1 MNLTSW
7 FNFKFLKENFKKSRA
22 IILLCIFLLPI
33 LTVITNLIKISDSSD
48 FVPGIY
54 HLSYLFII
62 GLYIIP
68 IVLSITLFS
77 FVFKRKSCDFVMSF
91 PITKKQIFM
100 TNTVGG
106 IGVLLILNILNC
118 LMLFLVSL
126 ISSNIFIPGRM
137 IFDIFLLWTVAYI
150 FVFVVSN
157 IAISVSANKITSVVV
172 VLLILFL
179 IPFLHTFITVNGS
192 QFNDRADCILYETR
206 CINNDVNNDYYDI
219 NYNVVRDSNYT
230 VPYLLISKVFLNDS
244 KLNYN
249 VSIVKTFVLSLIY
262 IFVGLSLFDR
272 KKFEIVE
279 TSFKNEKIH
288 LFVKSLTVI
297 PFLALGYLVFKESG
311 FSFEYMTYYIL
322 LLAIIITYLIIYDL
336 ITRKRVL
343 NVFKSLLY
351 TLFALVFVILLGMTS
366 SLNNKKYLDVG
377 NIKEITLSDNNK
389 LMKSGST
396 RDSELIKYIFDNC
409 KNYDEYEENIISVSI
424 RNGSFTYYF
433 DLMFDDSEYTYI
445 VDKLNKDDYYKKSID
460 NSKPYV
466 ILDNLNNRVLR
477 DSKLVNDIIMDY
489 DLGYYDNGGNLL
501 YGVDLYFYDNYS
513 INNLEV
519 VVLDEELRHD
529 LINYY
534 NNETMEYL
542 KSNNIYIYRVVV
554 RDFDSEEDYY
564 LSGNNIQKLINVVMD
579 KDLELDFDKSYVCI
593 RLYTSD
599 RVYKLIINDFDL
611 LEEMKS
617 YESEW

>member
-22 IILLCIFLLPI
+22 IILLCMFLLPI

-48 FVPGIY
+48 FIPNIY

-91 PITKKQIFM
+91 PITKRQIFM

-106 IGVLLILNILNC
+106 IGLILILNILNC

-150 FVFVVSN
+150 FVFVVGN

-192 QFNDRADCILYETR
+192 LFNNRESGVLYENR
-206 CINNDVNNDYYDI
+206 CINNDCYDI

-230 VPYLLISKVFLNDS
+230 VPYLLISKILNNN

-262 IFVGLSLFDR
+262 IFVGLLLFDR

-279 TSFKNEKIH
+279 TSFKSEKIH
-288 LFVKSLTVI
+288 LFVKNLTVI

-351 TLFALVFVILLGMTS
+351 TLFSLVFVILLGMTS
-366 SLNNKKYLDVG
+366 SLDNNKYLDVD
-377 NIKEITLSDNNK
+377 NIKEITLSDSNK
-389 LMKSGST
+389 LKKSGST
-396 RDSELIKYIFDNC
+396 RDRELIKYIFDNC
-409 KNYDEYEENIISVSI
+409 KNYDVYEENTISVST
-424 RNGSFTYYF
+424 RDGSFTYYF
-433 DLMFDDSEYTYI
+433 DFTFDNSEYTYI

-513 INNLEV
+513 VNNLEV

-534 NNETMEYL
+534 NKETMEYL
-542 KSNNIYIYRVVV
+542 KSNNMYIYRVVV
-554 RDFDSEEDYY
+554 RDFDSGEDYY

-593 RLYTSD
+593 RLYTYD
-599 RVYKLIINDFDL
+599 RVYKLIVNDFDL
-611 LEEMKS
+611 LDEMKS

>member
-33 LTVITNLIKISDSSD
+33 LTFITNLIKISDSSD
-48 FVPGIY
+48 FIPNIY
-54 HLSYLFII
+54 HLSYLFIV

-91 PITKKQIFM
+91 PITKRQIFM

-106 IGVLLILNILNC
+106 IGLILILNILNC

-172 VLLILFL
+172 VLLILLL

-192 QFNDRADCILYETR
+192 QFNNRESGVLYENR
-206 CINNDVNNDYYDI
+206 CINNDCYDI
-219 NYNVVRDSNYT
+219 NYNVVRDNNYT
-230 VPYLLISKVFLNDS
+230 VPYLLISKILNNN

-262 IFVGLSLFDR
+262 IFVGLLLFDR

-279 TSFKNEKIH
+279 TSFKSEKIH
-288 LFVKSLTVI
+288 LFVKNLTVI

-351 TLFALVFVILLGMTS
+351 TLFSLVFVILLGMTS
-366 SLNNKKYLDVG
+366 SLDNNKYLDVD
-377 NIKEITLSDNNK
+377 NIKEITLSDSNK
-389 LMKSGST
+389 LKKSGST
-396 RDSELIKYIFDNC
+396 RDRELIKYIFDNC
-409 KNYDEYEENIISVSI
+409 KNYDVYEENTISVST
-424 RNGSFTYYF
+424 RDGSFTYYF
-433 DLMFDDSEYTYI
+433 DFTFDNSEYTYI

-513 INNLEV
+513 VNNLEV

-534 NNETMEYL
+534 NKETMEYL
-542 KSNNIYIYRVVV
+542 KSNNMYIYRVVV
-554 RDFDSEEDYY
+554 RDFDSGEDYY

-593 RLYTSD
+593 RLYTYD
-599 RVYKLIINDFDL
+599 RVYKLIVNDFDL
-611 LEEMKS
+611 LDEMKS

>member
-7 FNFKFLKENFKKSRA
+7 FNFKFLKKNFKKSRA

-33 LTVITNLIKISDSSD
+33 LTFITNLIKISDSSD
-48 FVPGIY
+48 FIPNIY
-54 HLSYLFII
+54 HLSYLFIV

-91 PITKKQIFM
+91 PITKRQIFM

-106 IGVLLILNILNC
+106 IGLILILNILNC

-192 QFNDRADCILYETR
+192 LFNNRESGVLYENR
-206 CINNDVNNDYYDI
+206 CINNDCYDI

-230 VPYLLISKVFLNDS
+230 VPYLLISKILNNN

-262 IFVGLSLFDR
+262 IFVGLLLFDR

-279 TSFKNEKIH
+279 TSFKSEKIH
-288 LFVKSLTVI
+288 LFVKNLTVI

-351 TLFALVFVILLGMTS
+351 TLFSLVFVILLGMTS
-366 SLNNKKYLDVG
+366 SLDNNKYLDVD
-377 NIKEITLSDNNK
+377 NIKEITLSDSNK
-389 LMKSGST
+389 LKKSGST
-396 RDSELIKYIFDNC
+396 RDRELIKYIFDNC
-409 KNYDEYEENIISVSI
+409 KNYDVYEENTISVST
-424 RNGSFTYYF
+424 RDGSFTYYF
-433 DLMFDDSEYTYI
+433 DFTFDNSEYTYI

-513 INNLEV
+513 VNNLEV

-534 NNETMEYL
+534 NKETMEYL
-542 KSNNIYIYRVVV
+542 KSNNMYIYRVVV
-554 RDFDSEEDYY
+554 RDFDSGEDYY

-593 RLYTSD
+593 RLYTYD
-599 RVYKLIINDFDL
+599 RVYKLIVNDFDL
-611 LEEMKS
+611 LDEMKS

>member
-1 MNLTSW
+1 
-7 FNFKFLKENFKKSRA
+7 
-22 IILLCIFLLPI
+22 
-33 LTVITNLIKISDSSD
+33 
-48 FVPGIY
+48 
-54 HLSYLFII
+54 
-62 GLYIIP
+62 
-68 IVLSITLFS
+68 
-77 FVFKRKSCDFVMSF
+77 
-91 PITKKQIFM
+91 
-100 TNTVGG
+100 
-106 IGVLLILNILNC
+106 
-118 LMLFLVSL
+118 
-126 ISSNIFIPGRM
+126 M

-192 QFNDRADCILYETR
+192 LFNNRESGVLYENR
-206 CINNDVNNDYYDI
+206 CINNDCYDI

-230 VPYLLISKVFLNDS
+230 VPYLLISKILNNN

-262 IFVGLSLFDR
+262 IFVGLLLFDR

-279 TSFKNEKIH
+279 TSFKSEKIH
-288 LFVKSLTVI
+288 LFVKNLTVI

-351 TLFALVFVILLGMTS
+351 TLFSLVFVILLGMTS
-366 SLNNKKYLDVG
+366 SLDNNKYLDVD
-377 NIKEITLSDNNK
+377 NIKEITLSDSNK
-389 LMKSGST
+389 LKKSGST
-396 RDSELIKYIFDNC
+396 RDRELIKYIFDNC
-409 KNYDEYEENIISVSI
+409 KNYDVYEENTISVST
-424 RNGSFTYYF
+424 RDGSFTYYF
-433 DLMFDDSEYTYI
+433 DFTFDNSEYTYI

-513 INNLEV
+513 VNNLEV

-534 NNETMEYL
+534 NKETMEYL
-542 KSNNIYIYRVVV
+542 KSNNMYIYRVVV
-554 RDFDSEEDYY
+554 RDFDSGEDYY

-593 RLYTSD
+593 RLYTYD
-599 RVYKLIINDFDL
+599 RVYKLIVNDFDL
-611 LEEMKS
+611 LDEMKS

>member
-33 LTVITNLIKISDSSD
+33 LTFITNLIKISDSSD
-48 FVPGIY
+48 FIPNIY
-54 HLSYLFII
+54 HLSYLFIV

-91 PITKKQIFM
+91 PITKRQIFM

-106 IGVLLILNILNC
+106 IGLILILNILNC

-192 QFNDRADCILYETR
+192 LFNNRESGVLYENR
-206 CINNDVNNDYYDI
+206 CINNDCYDI

-230 VPYLLISKVFLNDS
+230 VPYLLISKILNNN

-262 IFVGLSLFDR
+262 IFVGLLLFDR

-279 TSFKNEKIH
+279 TSFKSEKIH
-288 LFVKSLTVI
+288 LFVKNLTVI

-311 FSFEYMTYYIL
+311 FSFEYMMYYIL

-351 TLFALVFVILLGMTS
+351 TLFSLVFVILLGMTS
-366 SLNNKKYLDVG
+366 SLDNNKYLDVD
-377 NIKEITLSDNNK
+377 NIKEITLSDSNK
-389 LMKSGST
+389 LKKSGST
-396 RDSELIKYIFDNC
+396 RDRELIKYIFDNC
-409 KNYDEYEENIISVSI
+409 KNYDVYEENTISVST
-424 RNGSFTYYF
+424 RDGSFTYYF
-433 DLMFDDSEYTYI
+433 DFTFDNSEYTYI

-513 INNLEV
+513 VNNLEV

-534 NNETMEYL
+534 NKETMEYL
-542 KSNNIYIYRVVV
+542 KSNNMYIYRVVV
-554 RDFDSEEDYY
+554 RDFDSGEDYY

-593 RLYTSD
+593 RLYTYD
-599 RVYKLIINDFDL
+599 RVYKLIVNDFDL
-611 LEEMKS
+611 LDEMKS

>member
-33 LTVITNLIKISDSSD
+33 LTFITNLIKISDSSD
-48 FVPGIY
+48 FIPNIY
-54 HLSYLFII
+54 HLSYLFIV

-91 PITKKQIFM
+91 PITKRQIFM

-106 IGVLLILNILNC
+106 IGLILILNILNC

-192 QFNDRADCILYETR
+192 LFNNRESGVLYENR
-206 CINNDVNNDYYDI
+206 CINNDCYDI

-230 VPYLLISKVFLNDS
+230 VPYLLISKILNNN

-262 IFVGLSLFDR
+262 IFVGLLLFDR

-279 TSFKNEKIH
+279 TSFKSEKIH
-288 LFVKSLTVI
+288 LFVKNLTVI

-351 TLFALVFVILLGMTS
+351 TLFALVFVILLGMIS
-366 SLNNKKYLDVG
+366 SLDNNKYLDVD
-377 NIKEITLSDNNK
+377 NIKEITLSDSNK
-389 LMKSGST
+389 LNKSGST
-396 RDSELIKYIFDNC
+396 RDRELIKYIFDNC
-409 KNYDEYEENIISVSI
+409 KNYDVYEENTISVST
-424 RNGSFTYYF
+424 RDGSFTYYF
-433 DLMFDDSEYTYI
+433 DFTFDNSEYTYI

-513 INNLEV
+513 VNNLEV

-534 NNETMEYL
+534 NKETMEYL
-542 KSNNIYIYRVVV
+542 KSNNMYIYRVVV
-554 RDFDSEEDYY
+554 RDFDSGEDYY

-593 RLYTSD
+593 RLYTYD
-599 RVYKLIINDFDL
+599 RVYKLIVNDFDL
-611 LEEMKS
+611 LDEMKS

>member
-33 LTVITNLIKISDSSD
+33 LTFITNLIKISDSSD
-48 FVPGIY
+48 FIPNIY
-54 HLSYLFII
+54 HLSYLFIV

-91 PITKKQIFM
+91 PITKRQIFM

-106 IGVLLILNILNC
+106 IGLILILNILNC

-192 QFNDRADCILYETR
+192 LFNNRESGVLYENR
-206 CINNDVNNDYYDI
+206 CINNDCYDI

-230 VPYLLISKVFLNDS
+230 VPYLLISKILNNN

-262 IFVGLSLFDR
+262 IFVGLLLFDR

-279 TSFKNEKIH
+279 TSFKSEKIH
-288 LFVKSLTVI
+288 LFVKNLTVI

-351 TLFALVFVILLGMTS
+351 TLFSLVFVILLGMTS
-366 SLNNKKYLDVG
+366 SLDNNKYLDVD
-377 NIKEITLSDNNK
+377 NIKEITLSDSNK
-389 LMKSGST
+389 LKKSGST
-396 RDSELIKYIFDNC
+396 RDRELIKYIFDNC
-409 KNYDEYEENIISVSI
+409 KNYDVYEENTISVST
-424 RNGSFTYYF
+424 RDGSFTYYF
-433 DLMFDDSEYTYI
+433 DFTFDNSEYTYI

-501 YGVDLYFYDNYS
+501 YGLDLYFYDNYS
-513 INNLEV
+513 VNNLEV

-534 NNETMEYL
+534 NKETMKYL
-542 KSNNIYIYRVVV
+542 KSNNMYIYRVVV
-554 RDFDSEEDYY
+554 RDFDSGEDYY

-593 RLYTSD
+593 RLYTYD
-599 RVYKLIINDFDL
+599 RVYKLIVNDFDL
-611 LEEMKS
+611 LDEMKS

>member
-33 LTVITNLIKISDSSD
+33 LTFITNLIKISDSSD
-48 FVPGIY
+48 FIPNIY
-54 HLSYLFII
+54 HLSYLFIV

-91 PITKKQIFM
+91 PITKRQIFM

-106 IGVLLILNILNC
+106 IGLILILNILNC

-150 FVFVVSN
+150 FVFVVGN

-192 QFNDRADCILYETR
+192 LFNNRESGVLYENR
-206 CINNDVNNDYYDI
+206 CINNDCYDI

-230 VPYLLISKVFLNDS
+230 VPYLLISKILNNN

-262 IFVGLSLFDR
+262 IFVGLLLFDR

-279 TSFKNEKIH
+279 TSFKSEKIH
-288 LFVKSLTVI
+288 LFVKNLTVI

-351 TLFALVFVILLGMTS
+351 TLFALVFVILLGMIS
-366 SLNNKKYLDVG
+366 SLDNNKYLDVD
-377 NIKEITLSDNNK
+377 NIKEITLSDSNK
-389 LMKSGST
+389 LKKSGST
-396 RDSELIKYIFDNC
+396 RDRELIKYIFDNC
-409 KNYDEYEENIISVSI
+409 KNYDVYEENTISVST
-424 RNGSFTYYF
+424 RDGSFTYYF
-433 DLMFDDSEYTYI
+433 DFTFDNSEYTYI

-513 INNLEV
+513 VNNLEV

-534 NNETMEYL
+534 NKETMEYL
-542 KSNNIYIYRVVV
+542 KSNNMYIYRVVV
-554 RDFDSEEDYY
+554 RDFDSGEDYY

-593 RLYTSD
+593 RLYTYD
-599 RVYKLIINDFDL
+599 RVYKLIVNDFDL
-611 LEEMKS
+611 LDEMKS

>member
-33 LTVITNLIKISDSSD
+33 LTFITNLIKISDSSD
-48 FVPGIY
+48 FIPNIY
-54 HLSYLFII
+54 HLSYLFIV

-91 PITKKQIFM
+91 PITKRQIFM

-106 IGVLLILNILNC
+106 IGLILILNILNC

-192 QFNDRADCILYETR
+192 LFNNRESGVLYENR
-206 CINNDVNNDYYDI
+206 CINNDCYDI

-230 VPYLLISKVFLNDS
+230 VPYLLISKILNNN

-262 IFVGLSLFDR
+262 IFVGLLLFDR

-279 TSFKNEKIH
+279 TSFKSEKIH
-288 LFVKSLTVI
+288 LFVKNLTVI

-351 TLFALVFVILLGMTS
+351 TLFSLVFVIFLGMTS
-366 SLNNKKYLDVG
+366 SLDNNKYLDVD
-377 NIKEITLSDNNK
+377 NIKEITLSDSNK
-389 LMKSGST
+389 LKKSGST
-396 RDSELIKYIFDNC
+396 RDRELIKYIFDNC
-409 KNYDEYEENIISVSI
+409 KNYDVYEENTISVST
-424 RNGSFTYYF
+424 RDGSFTYYF
-433 DLMFDDSEYTYI
+433 DFTFDNSEYTYI

-513 INNLEV
+513 VNNLEV

-534 NNETMEYL
+534 NKETMEYL
-542 KSNNIYIYRVVV
+542 KSNNMYIYRVVV
-554 RDFDSEEDYY
+554 RDFDSGEDYY
-564 LSGNNIQKLINVVMD
+564 LSGNNIQKLINVVID

-593 RLYTSD
+593 RLYTYD
-599 RVYKLIINDFDL
+599 RVYKLIVNDFDL
-611 LEEMKS
+611 LDEMKS

>member
-1 MNLTSW
+1 M
-7 FNFKFLKENFKKSRA
+7 
-22 IILLCIFLLPI
+22 
-33 LTVITNLIKISDSSD
+33 
-48 FVPGIY
+48 
-54 HLSYLFII
+54 
-62 GLYIIP
+62 
-68 IVLSITLFS
+68 
-77 FVFKRKSCDFVMSF
+77 
-91 PITKKQIFM
+91 
-100 TNTVGG
+100 
-106 IGVLLILNILNC
+106 
-118 LMLFLVSL
+118 
-126 ISSNIFIPGRM
+126 
-137 IFDIFLLWTVAYI
+137 
-150 FVFVVSN
+150 
-157 IAISVSANKITSVVV
+157 
-172 VLLILFL
+172 FL

-192 QFNDRADCILYETR
+192 LFNNRESGVLYENR
-206 CINNDVNNDYYDI
+206 CINNDCYDI

-230 VPYLLISKVFLNDS
+230 VPYLLISKVFLNNN

-262 IFVGLSLFDR
+262 IFVGLLLFDR

-288 LFVKSLTVI
+288 LFVKNLTVI

-343 NVFKSLLY
+343 NVFKSFLY
-351 TLFALVFVILLGMTS
+351 TLFALVFVILLGMIS
-366 SLNNKKYLDVG
+366 SLDNNKYLDVD
-377 NIKEITLSDNNK
+377 NIKEITLSDSNK

-396 RDSELIKYIFDNC
+396 RDRELIKYIFDNC
-409 KNYDEYEENIISVSI
+409 KNYDVYEENTISVST
-424 RNGSFTYYF
+424 RDGSFTYYF
-433 DLMFDDSEYTYI
+433 DFTFDNSEYTYI

-513 INNLEV
+513 VNNLEV

-534 NNETMEYL
+534 NKETMEYL
-542 KSNNIYIYRVVV
+542 KSNNMYIYRVVV
-554 RDFDSEEDYY
+554 RDFDSGEDYY

-593 RLYTSD
+593 RLYTYD
-599 RVYKLIINDFDL
+599 RVYKLIVNDFDL
-611 LEEMKS
+611 LDEMKS

>member
-33 LTVITNLIKISDSSD
+33 LTFITNLIKISDSSD
-48 FVPGIY
+48 FIPNIY
-54 HLSYLFII
+54 HLSYLFIV

-91 PITKKQIFM
+91 PITKRQIFM

-137 IFDIFLLWTVAYI
+137 IFVIFLLWTVAYI

-192 QFNDRADCILYETR
+192 LFNNRESGVLYENR
-206 CINNDVNNDYYDI
+206 CINNDCYDI

-230 VPYLLISKVFLNDS
+230 VPYLLISKILNNN

-262 IFVGLSLFDR
+262 IFVGLLLFDR
-272 KKFEIVE
+272 KKFVIVE

-351 TLFALVFVILLGMTS
+351 TLFSLVFVILLGMTS
-366 SLNNKKYLDVG
+366 SLDNNKYLDVD

-409 KNYDEYEENIISVSI
+409 KNYDVYEENTISVST
-424 RNGSFTYYF
+424 RDGSFTYYF
-433 DLMFDDSEYTYI
+433 DFTFDNSEYTYI

-513 INNLEV
+513 VNNLEV

-534 NNETMEYL
+534 NKETMEYL
-542 KSNNIYIYRVVV
+542 KSNNMYIYRVVV

-593 RLYTSD
+593 RLYTYD

-611 LEEMKS
+611 LDEMKS

>member
-33 LTVITNLIKISDSSD
+33 LTFITNLIKISDSSD
-48 FVPGIY
+48 FIPNIY
-54 HLSYLFII
+54 HLSYLFIV

-91 PITKKQIFM
+91 PITKRQIFM

-106 IGVLLILNILNC
+106 IGLILILNILNC

-192 QFNDRADCILYETR
+192 LFNNRESGVLYENR
-206 CINNDVNNDYYDI
+206 CINNDCYDI

-230 VPYLLISKVFLNDS
+230 VPYLLISKILNNN

-262 IFVGLSLFDR
+262 IFVGLLLFDR

-279 TSFKNEKIH
+279 TSFKSEKIH
-288 LFVKSLTVI
+288 LFVKNLTVI

-343 NVFKSLLY
+343 NVFKSFLY
-351 TLFALVFVILLGMTS
+351 TLFALVFVILLGMIS
-366 SLNNKKYLDVG
+366 SLDNNKYLDVD
-377 NIKEITLSDNNK
+377 NIKEITLSDGNK

-396 RDSELIKYIFDNC
+396 RDRELIKYIFDNC
-409 KNYDEYEENIISVSI
+409 KNYDVYEENTISVST
-424 RNGSFTYYF
+424 RDGSFTYYF
-433 DLMFDDSEYTYI
+433 DFTFDNSEYTYI

-513 INNLEV
+513 VNNLEV

-534 NNETMEYL
+534 NKETMEYL
-542 KSNNIYIYRVVV
+542 KSNNMYIYRVVV
-554 RDFDSEEDYY
+554 RDFDSGEDYY
-564 LSGNNIQKLINVVMD
+564 LSGNNIQKLINVVID

-593 RLYTSD
+593 RLYTYD
-599 RVYKLIINDFDL
+599 RVYKLIVNDFDL
-611 LEEMKS
+611 LDEMKS

>member
-33 LTVITNLIKISDSSD
+33 LTFITNLIKISDSSD
-48 FVPGIY
+48 FIPNIY
-54 HLSYLFII
+54 HLSYLFIV

-91 PITKKQIFM
+91 PITKRQIFM

-106 IGVLLILNILNC
+106 IGLILILNILNC

-192 QFNDRADCILYETR
+192 LFNNRESGVLYENR
-206 CINNDVNNDYYDI
+206 CINNDCYDI

-230 VPYLLISKVFLNDS
+230 VPYLLISKILNNN

-262 IFVGLSLFDR
+262 IFVGLLLFDR

-279 TSFKNEKIH
+279 TSFKSEKIH
-288 LFVKSLTVI
+288 LFVKNLTVI

-343 NVFKSLLY
+343 NVFESLLY
-351 TLFALVFVILLGMTS
+351 TLFSLVFVIFLGMTS
-366 SLNNKKYLDVG
+366 SLDNNKYLDVD
-377 NIKEITLSDNNK
+377 NIKEITLSDSNK
-389 LMKSGST
+389 LKKSGST
-396 RDSELIKYIFDNC
+396 RDRELIKYIFDNC
-409 KNYDEYEENIISVSI
+409 KNYDVYEENTISVST
-424 RNGSFTYYF
+424 RDGSFTYYF
-433 DLMFDDSEYTYI
+433 DFTFDNSEYTYI

-513 INNLEV
+513 VNNLEV

-534 NNETMEYL
+534 NKETMEYL
-542 KSNNIYIYRVVV
+542 KSNNMYIYRVVV
-554 RDFDSEEDYY
+554 RDFDSGEDYY
-564 LSGNNIQKLINVVMD
+564 LSGNNIQKLINVVID

-593 RLYTSD
+593 RLYTYD
-599 RVYKLIINDFDL
+599 RVYKLIVNDFDL
-611 LEEMKS
+611 LDEMKS

>member
-33 LTVITNLIKISDSSD
+33 LTFITNLIKISDSSD
-48 FVPGIY
+48 FISNIY
-54 HLSYLFII
+54 HLSYLFIV

-91 PITKKQIFM
+91 PITKRQIFM

-106 IGVLLILNILNC
+106 IGLILILNILNC

-192 QFNDRADCILYETR
+192 LFNNRESGVLYENR
-206 CINNDVNNDYYDI
+206 CINNDCYDI

-230 VPYLLISKVFLNDS
+230 VPYLLISKILNNN

-262 IFVGLSLFDR
+262 IFVGLLLFDR

-279 TSFKNEKIH
+279 TSFKSEKIH
-288 LFVKSLTVI
+288 LFVKNLTVI

-351 TLFALVFVILLGMTS
+351 TLFSLVFVILLGMTS
-366 SLNNKKYLDVG
+366 SLDNNKYLDVD
-377 NIKEITLSDNNK
+377 NIKEITLSDSNK
-389 LMKSGST
+389 LKKSGST
-396 RDSELIKYIFDNC
+396 RDRELIKYIFDNC
-409 KNYDEYEENIISVSI
+409 KNYDVYEENTISVST
-424 RNGSFTYYF
+424 RDGSFTYYF
-433 DLMFDDSEYTYI
+433 DFTFDNSEYTYI

-513 INNLEV
+513 VNNLEV

-534 NNETMEYL
+534 NKETMEYL
-542 KSNNIYIYRVVV
+542 KSNNMYIYRVVV
-554 RDFDSEEDYY
+554 RDFDSGEDYY
-564 LSGNNIQKLINVVMD
+564 LSGNNIQKLINVVID

-593 RLYTSD
+593 RLYTYD
-599 RVYKLIINDFDL
+599 RVYKLIVNDFDL
-611 LEEMKS
+611 LDEMKS

>member
-33 LTVITNLIKISDSSD
+33 LTFITNLIKISDSSD
-48 FVPGIY
+48 FIPNIY
-54 HLSYLFII
+54 HLSYLFIV

-91 PITKKQIFM
+91 PITKRQIFM

-106 IGVLLILNILNC
+106 IGLILILNILNC

-192 QFNDRADCILYETR
+192 LFNNRESGVLYENR
-206 CINNDVNNDYYDI
+206 CINNDCYDI

-230 VPYLLISKVFLNDS
+230 VPYLLISKILNNN

-262 IFVGLSLFDR
+262 IFVGLLLFDR

-279 TSFKNEKIH
+279 TSFKSEKIH
-288 LFVKSLTVI
+288 LFVKNLTVI

-343 NVFKSLLY
+343 NVFKSFLY
-351 TLFALVFVILLGMTS
+351 TLFALVFVILLGMIS
-366 SLNNKKYLDVG
+366 SLDNNKYLDVD
-377 NIKEITLSDNNK
+377 NIKEITLSDSNK

-396 RDSELIKYIFDNC
+396 RDRELIKYIFDNC
-409 KNYDEYEENIISVSI
+409 KNYDVYEENTISVST
-424 RNGSFTYYF
+424 RDGSFTYYF
-433 DLMFDDSEYTYI
+433 DFTFDNSEYTYI

-489 DLGYYDNGGNLL
+489 DLGYYDNVGNLL

-513 INNLEV
+513 VNNLEV

-534 NNETMEYL
+534 NKETMEYL
-542 KSNNIYIYRVVV
+542 KSNNMYIYRVVV
-554 RDFDSEEDYY
+554 RDFDSGEDYY
-564 LSGNNIQKLINVVMD
+564 LSGNNIQKLINVVID

-593 RLYTSD
+593 RLYTYD
-599 RVYKLIINDFDL
+599 RVYKLIVNDFDL
-611 LEEMKS
+611 LDEMKS

>member
-1 MNLTSW
+1 MDLTSW

-33 LTVITNLIKISDSSD
+33 LTFITNLIKISDSSD
-48 FVPGIY
+48 FIPNIY
-54 HLSYLFII
+54 HLSYLFIV

-91 PITKKQIFM
+91 PITKRQIFM

-106 IGVLLILNILNC
+106 IGLILILNILNC

-192 QFNDRADCILYETR
+192 LFNNRESGVLYENR
-206 CINNDVNNDYYDI
+206 CINNDCYDI

-230 VPYLLISKVFLNDS
+230 VPYLLISKILNNN

-262 IFVGLSLFDR
+262 IFVGLLLFDR

-279 TSFKNEKIH
+279 TSFKSEKIH
-288 LFVKSLTVI
+288 LFVKNLTVI

-351 TLFALVFVILLGMTS
+351 TLFSLVFVILLGMTS
-366 SLNNKKYLDVG
+366 SLDNNKYLDVD
-377 NIKEITLSDNNK
+377 NIKEITLSDSNK
-389 LMKSGST
+389 LKKSGST
-396 RDSELIKYIFDNC
+396 RDRELIKYIFDNC
-409 KNYDEYEENIISVSI
+409 KNYDVYEENTISVST
-424 RNGSFTYYF
+424 RDGSFTYYF
-433 DLMFDDSEYTYI
+433 DFTFDNSEYTYI

-513 INNLEV
+513 VNNLEV

-534 NNETMEYL
+534 NKETMEYL
-542 KSNNIYIYRVVV
+542 KSNNMYIYRVVV
-554 RDFDSEEDYY
+554 RDFDSGEDYY

-593 RLYTSD
+593 RLYTYD
-599 RVYKLIINDFDL
+599 RVYKLIVNDFDL
-611 LEEMKS
+611 LDEMKS

>member
-33 LTVITNLIKISDSSD
+33 LTFITNLIKISDSSD
-48 FVPGIY
+48 FIPNIY
-54 HLSYLFII
+54 HLSYLFIV

-91 PITKKQIFM
+91 PITKRQIFM

-106 IGVLLILNILNC
+106 IGLILILNILNC

-192 QFNDRADCILYETR
+192 LFNNRESGVLYENR
-206 CINNDVNNDYYDI
+206 CINNDCYDI

-230 VPYLLISKVFLNDS
+230 VPYLLISKILNNN

-262 IFVGLSLFDR
+262 IFVGLLLFDR

-279 TSFKNEKIH
+279 TSFKSEKIH
-288 LFVKSLTVI
+288 LFVKNLTVI

-351 TLFALVFVILLGMTS
+351 TLFSLVFVILLGMTS
-366 SLNNKKYLDVG
+366 SLDNNKYLDVD
-377 NIKEITLSDNNK
+377 NIKEITLSDSNK
-389 LMKSGST
+389 LKKSGST
-396 RDSELIKYIFDNC
+396 RDRELIKYIFDNC
-409 KNYDEYEENIISVSI
+409 KNYDVYEENTISVST
-424 RNGSFTYYF
+424 RDGSFTYYF
-433 DLMFDDSEYTYI
+433 DFTFDNSEYTYI

-513 INNLEV
+513 VNNLEV

-534 NNETMEYL
+534 NKETMEYL
-542 KSNNIYIYRVVV
+542 KSNNMYIYRVVV
-554 RDFDSEEDYY
+554 RDFDSGEDYY
-564 LSGNNIQKLINVVMD
+564 LSGINIQKLINVVMD

-593 RLYTSD
+593 RLYTYD
-599 RVYKLIINDFDL
+599 RVYKLIVNDFDL
-611 LEEMKS
+611 LDEMKS
-617 YESEW
+617 YEREW

>member
-33 LTVITNLIKISDSSD
+33 LTFITNLIKISDSSD
-48 FVPGIY
+48 FIPNIY
-54 HLSYLFII
+54 HLSYLFIV

-91 PITKKQIFM
+91 PITKRQIFM

-106 IGVLLILNILNC
+106 IGLILILNILNC

-192 QFNDRADCILYETR
+192 LFNNRESGVLYENR
-206 CINNDVNNDYYDI
+206 CINNDCYDI

-230 VPYLLISKVFLNDS
+230 VPYLLISKILNNN

-262 IFVGLSLFDR
+262 IFIGLLLFDR

-279 TSFKNEKIH
+279 TSFKSEKIH
-288 LFVKSLTVI
+288 LFVKNLTVI

-351 TLFALVFVILLGMTS
+351 TLFSLVFVILLGMTS
-366 SLNNKKYLDVG
+366 SLDNNKYLDVD
-377 NIKEITLSDNNK
+377 NIKEITLSDSNK
-389 LMKSGST
+389 LKKSGST
-396 RDSELIKYIFDNC
+396 RDRELIKYIFDNC
-409 KNYDEYEENIISVSI
+409 KNYDVYEENTISVST
-424 RNGSFTYYF
+424 RDGSFTYYF
-433 DLMFDDSEYTYI
+433 DFTFDNSEYTYI

-501 YGVDLYFYDNYS
+501 YGLDLYFYDNYS
-513 INNLEV
+513 VNNLEV

-534 NNETMEYL
+534 NKETMKYL
-542 KSNNIYIYRVVV
+542 KSNNMYIYRVVV
-554 RDFDSEEDYY
+554 RDFDSGEDYY

-593 RLYTSD
+593 RLYTYD
-599 RVYKLIINDFDL
+599 RVYKLIVNDFDL
-611 LEEMKS
+611 LDEMKS

>member
-33 LTVITNLIKISDSSD
+33 LTFITNLIKISDSSD
-48 FVPGIY
+48 FIPNIY
-54 HLSYLFII
+54 HLSYLFIV

-91 PITKKQIFM
+91 PITKRQIFM

-106 IGVLLILNILNC
+106 IGLILILNILNC

-192 QFNDRADCILYETR
+192 LFNNRESGVLYENR
-206 CINNDVNNDYYDI
+206 CINNDCYDI

-230 VPYLLISKVFLNDS
+230 VPYLLISKILNNN

-262 IFVGLSLFDR
+262 IFVGLLLFDR

-311 FSFEYMTYYIL
+311 FSFEYMMYYIL

-351 TLFALVFVILLGMTS
+351 TLFSLVFVILLGMTS
-366 SLNNKKYLDVG
+366 SLDNNKYLDVD
-377 NIKEITLSDNNK
+377 NIKEITLSDSNK
-389 LMKSGST
+389 LKKSGST
-396 RDSELIKYIFDNC
+396 RDRELIKYIFDNC
-409 KNYDEYEENIISVSI
+409 KNYDVYEENTISVST
-424 RNGSFTYYF
+424 RDGSFTYYF
-433 DLMFDDSEYTYI
+433 DFTFDNSEYTYI

-513 INNLEV
+513 VNNLEV

-534 NNETMEYL
+534 NKETMEYL
-542 KSNNIYIYRVVV
+542 KSNNMYIYRVVV
-554 RDFDSEEDYY
+554 RDFDSGEDYY
-564 LSGNNIQKLINVVMD
+564 LSGNNIQKLINVVID

-593 RLYTSD
+593 RLYTYD
-599 RVYKLIINDFDL
+599 RVYKLIVNDFDL
-611 LEEMKS
+611 LDEMKS

>member
-33 LTVITNLIKISDSSD
+33 LTFITNLIKISDSSD
-48 FVPGIY
+48 FIPNIY

-192 QFNDRADCILYETR
+192 LFNNRESGVLYENR
-206 CINNDVNNDYYDI
+206 CINNDCYDI

-230 VPYLLISKVFLNDS
+230 VPYLLISKILNNN

-262 IFVGLSLFDR
+262 IFVGLLLFDR

-279 TSFKNEKIH
+279 TSFKSEKIH
-288 LFVKSLTVI
+288 LFVKNLTVI

-351 TLFALVFVILLGMTS
+351 TLFALVFVILLGMIS
-366 SLNNKKYLDVG
+366 SLDNNKYLDVD
-377 NIKEITLSDNNK
+377 NIKEITLSDSNK
-389 LMKSGST
+389 LKKSGST
-396 RDSELIKYIFDNC
+396 RDRELIKYIFDNC
-409 KNYDEYEENIISVSI
+409 KNYDVYEENTISVST
-424 RNGSFTYYF
+424 RDGSFTYYF
-433 DLMFDDSEYTYI
+433 DFTFDNSEYTYI

-460 NSKPYV
+460 NSKPYD

-513 INNLEV
+513 VNNLEV
-519 VVLDEELRHD
+519 VVLDEELRHA

-534 NNETMEYL
+534 NKETMEYL
-542 KSNNIYIYRVVV
+542 KSNNMYIYRVVV
-554 RDFDSEEDYY
+554 RDFDSGEDYY

-579 KDLELDFDKSYVCI
+579 KDLEVDFDKSYVCI
-593 RLYTSD
+593 RLYTYD

-611 LEEMKS
+611 LDEMKL

>member
-33 LTVITNLIKISDSSD
+33 LTFITNLIKISDSSD
-48 FVPGIY
+48 FIPNIY
-54 HLSYLFII
+54 HLSYLFIV

-91 PITKKQIFM
+91 PITKRQIFM

-106 IGVLLILNILNC
+106 IGLILILNILNC

-192 QFNDRADCILYETR
+192 LFNNRESGVLYENR
-206 CINNDVNNDYYDI
+206 CINNDCYDI

-230 VPYLLISKVFLNDS
+230 VPYLLISKILNNN

-262 IFVGLSLFDR
+262 IFVGLLLFDR

-279 TSFKNEKIH
+279 TSFKSEKIH
-288 LFVKSLTVI
+288 LFVKNLTVI

-351 TLFALVFVILLGMTS
+351 TLFTLVFVILLGMTS
-366 SLNNKKYLDVG
+366 SLDNNKYLDVD
-377 NIKEITLSDNNK
+377 NIKEITLSDSNK
-389 LMKSGST
+389 LKKSGST
-396 RDSELIKYIFDNC
+396 RDRELIKYIFDNC
-409 KNYDEYEENIISVSI
+409 KNYDVYEENTISVST
-424 RNGSFTYYF
+424 RDGSFTYYF
-433 DLMFDDSEYTYI
+433 DFTFDNSEYTYI

-513 INNLEV
+513 VNNLEV

-534 NNETMEYL
+534 NKETMEYL
-542 KSNNIYIYRVVV
+542 KSNNMYIYRVVV
-554 RDFDSEEDYY
+554 RDFDSGEDYY

-593 RLYTSD
+593 RLYTYD
-599 RVYKLIINDFDL
+599 RVYKLIVNDFDL
-611 LEEMKS
+611 LDEMKS

>member
-33 LTVITNLIKISDSSD
+33 LTFITNLIKISDSSD
-48 FVPGIY
+48 FIPNIY
-54 HLSYLFII
+54 HLSYLFIV

-91 PITKKQIFM
+91 PITKRQIFM

-106 IGVLLILNILNC
+106 IGLILILNILNC

-150 FVFVVSN
+150 FVFVVGN

-192 QFNDRADCILYETR
+192 LFNNRESGVLYENR
-206 CINNDVNNDYYDI
+206 CINNDCYDI

-230 VPYLLISKVFLNDS
+230 VPYLLISKILNNN

-262 IFVGLSLFDR
+262 IFVGLLLFDR

-279 TSFKNEKIH
+279 TSFKSEKIH
-288 LFVKSLTVI
+288 LFVKNLTVI

-351 TLFALVFVILLGMTS
+351 TLFSLVFVILLGMTS
-366 SLNNKKYLDVG
+366 SLDNNKYLDVD
-377 NIKEITLSDNNK
+377 NIKEITLSDSNK
-389 LMKSGST
+389 LKKSGST
-396 RDSELIKYIFDNC
+396 RDRELIKYIFDNC
-409 KNYDEYEENIISVSI
+409 KNYDVYEENTISVST
-424 RNGSFTYYF
+424 RDGSFTYYF
-433 DLMFDDSEYTYI
+433 DFAFDNSEYTYI

-513 INNLEV
+513 VNNLEV

-534 NNETMEYL
+534 NKETMEYL
-542 KSNNIYIYRVVV
+542 KSNNMYIYRVVV
-554 RDFDSEEDYY
+554 RDFDSGEDYY

-593 RLYTSD
+593 RLYTYD

-611 LEEMKS
+611 LDEMKS

>member
-33 LTVITNLIKISDSSD
+33 LTFITNLIKISDSSD
-48 FVPGIY
+48 FIPNIY
-54 HLSYLFII
+54 HLSYLFIV

-91 PITKKQIFM
+91 PITKRQIFM

-106 IGVLLILNILNC
+106 IGLILILNIFNC

-192 QFNDRADCILYETR
+192 LFNNRESGVLYENR
-206 CINNDVNNDYYDI
+206 CINNDCYDI

-230 VPYLLISKVFLNDS
+230 VPYLLISKILNNN

-262 IFVGLSLFDR
+262 IFVGLLLFDR

-279 TSFKNEKIH
+279 TSFKSEKIH
-288 LFVKSLTVI
+288 LFVKNLTVI

-351 TLFALVFVILLGMTS
+351 TLFSLVFVILLGMTS
-366 SLNNKKYLDVG
+366 SLDNNKYLDVD
-377 NIKEITLSDNNK
+377 NIKEITLSDSNK
-389 LMKSGST
+389 LKKSGST
-396 RDSELIKYIFDNC
+396 RDRELIKYIFDNC
-409 KNYDEYEENIISVSI
+409 KNYDVYEENTISVST
-424 RNGSFTYYF
+424 RDGSFTYYF
-433 DLMFDDSEYTYI
+433 DFTFDNSEYTYI

-489 DLGYYDNGGNLL
+489 GLGYYDNGGNLL
-501 YGVDLYFYDNYS
+501 YGLDLYFYDNYS
-513 INNLEV
+513 VNNLEV

-534 NNETMEYL
+534 NKETMEYL
-542 KSNNIYIYRVVV
+542 KSNNMYIYRVVV
-554 RDFDSEEDYY
+554 RDFDSGEDYY

-593 RLYTSD
+593 RLYTYD
-599 RVYKLIINDFDL
+599 RVYKLIVNDFDL
-611 LEEMKS
+611 LDEMKS

>member
-33 LTVITNLIKISDSSD
+33 LTFITNLIKISDNSD
-48 FVPGIY
+48 FIPNIY
-54 HLSYLFII
+54 HLSYLFIV

-91 PITKKQIFM
+91 PITKRQIFM

-106 IGVLLILNILNC
+106 IGLILILNILNC

-192 QFNDRADCILYETR
+192 LFNNRESGVLYENR
-206 CINNDVNNDYYDI
+206 CINNDCYDI

-230 VPYLLISKVFLNDS
+230 VPYLLISKVFLNNN

-262 IFVGLSLFDR
+262 IFVGLLLFDR

-279 TSFKNEKIH
+279 TSFKSEKIH
-288 LFVKSLTVI
+288 LFVKNLTVI

-351 TLFALVFVILLGMTS
+351 TLFSLVFVILLGMTS
-366 SLNNKKYLDVG
+366 SLDNNKYLDVD
-377 NIKEITLSDNNK
+377 NIKEITLSDSNK
-389 LMKSGST
+389 LKKSGST
-396 RDSELIKYIFDNC
+396 RDRELIKYIFDNC
-409 KNYDEYEENIISVSI
+409 KNYDVYEENTISVST
-424 RNGSFTYYF
+424 RDGSFTYYF
-433 DLMFDDSEYTYI
+433 DFTFDNSEYTYI

-513 INNLEV
+513 VNNLEV

-534 NNETMEYL
+534 NKETMEYL
-542 KSNNIYIYRVVV
+542 KSNNMYIYRVVV
-554 RDFDSEEDYY
+554 RDFDSGEDYY

-593 RLYTSD
+593 RLYTYD
-599 RVYKLIINDFDL
+599 RVYKLIVNDFDL
-611 LEEMKS
+611 LDEMKS

>member
-33 LTVITNLIKISDSSD
+33 LTFITNLIKISDSSD
-48 FVPGIY
+48 FIPNIY
-54 HLSYLFII
+54 HLSYLFIV

-91 PITKKQIFM
+91 PITKRQIFM

-106 IGVLLILNILNC
+106 IGLILILNILNC

-192 QFNDRADCILYETR
+192 LFNNRESGVLYENR
-206 CINNDVNNDYYDI
+206 CINNDCYDI

-230 VPYLLISKVFLNDS
+230 VPYLLISKILNNN

-262 IFVGLSLFDR
+262 IFVGLLLFDR

-279 TSFKNEKIH
+279 TSFKSEKIH
-288 LFVKSLTVI
+288 LFVKNLTVI

-351 TLFALVFVILLGMTS
+351 TLFTLVFVILLGMTS
-366 SLNNKKYLDVG
+366 ALDNNKYLDVD
-377 NIKEITLSDNNK
+377 NIKEITLSDSNK
-389 LMKSGST
+389 LKKSGST
-396 RDSELIKYIFDNC
+396 RDRELIKYIFDNC
-409 KNYDEYEENIISVSI
+409 KNYDVYEENTISVST
-424 RNGSFTYYF
+424 RDGSFTYYF
-433 DLMFDDSEYTYI
+433 DFTFDNSEYTYI

-513 INNLEV
+513 VNNLEV

-534 NNETMEYL
+534 NKETMEYL
-542 KSNNIYIYRVVV
+542 KSNNMYIYRVVV
-554 RDFDSEEDYY
+554 RDFDSGEDYY

-593 RLYTSD
+593 RLYTYD
-599 RVYKLIINDFDL
+599 RVYKLIVNDFDL
-611 LEEMKS
+611 LDEMKS

>member
-33 LTVITNLIKISDSSD
+33 LTFITNLIKISDSSD
-48 FVPGIY
+48 FIPNIY
-54 HLSYLFII
+54 HLSYLFIV

-91 PITKKQIFM
+91 PITKRQIFM

-106 IGVLLILNILNC
+106 IGLILILNILNC

-192 QFNDRADCILYETR
+192 LFNNRESGVLYENR
-206 CINNDVNNDYYDI
+206 CINNDCYDI

-230 VPYLLISKVFLNDS
+230 VPYLLISKILNNN

-262 IFVGLSLFDR
+262 IFVGLLLFDR

-279 TSFKNEKIH
+279 TSFKSEKIH
-288 LFVKSLTVI
+288 LFVKNLTVI

-351 TLFALVFVILLGMTS
+351 TLFTLVFVILLGMIS
-366 SLNNKKYLDVG
+366 SLDNNKYLDVD
-377 NIKEITLSDNNK
+377 NIKEITLSDSNK
-389 LMKSGST
+389 LKKSGST
-396 RDSELIKYIFDNC
+396 RDRELIKYIFDNC
-409 KNYDEYEENIISVSI
+409 KNYDVYEENTISVST
-424 RNGSFTYYF
+424 RDGSFTYYF
-433 DLMFDDSEYTYI
+433 DFTFDNSEYTYI

-513 INNLEV
+513 VNNLEV

-534 NNETMEYL
+534 NKETMEYL
-542 KSNNIYIYRVVV
+542 KSNNMYIYRVVV
-554 RDFDSEEDYY
+554 RDFDSGEDYY

-593 RLYTSD
+593 RLYTYD
-599 RVYKLIINDFDL
+599 RVYKLIVNDFDL
-611 LEEMKS
+611 LDEMKS

>member
-33 LTVITNLIKISDSSD
+33 LTFITNLIKISDSSD
-48 FVPGIY
+48 FIPNIY
-54 HLSYLFII
+54 HLSYLFIV

-91 PITKKQIFM
+91 PITKRQIFM

-106 IGVLLILNILNC
+106 IGLILILNILNC

-192 QFNDRADCILYETR
+192 LFNNRESGVLYENR
-206 CINNDVNNDYYDI
+206 CINNDCYDI

-230 VPYLLISKVFLNDS
+230 VPYLLISKILNNN

-262 IFVGLSLFDR
+262 IFVGLLLFDR

-279 TSFKNEKIH
+279 TSFKSEKIH
-288 LFVKSLTVI
+288 LFVKNLTVI

-366 SLNNKKYLDVG
+366 SLDNKKYLDID

-409 KNYDEYEENIISVSI
+409 KNYDEYEENTISVST
-424 RNGSFTYYF
+424 RDGSFTYYF
-433 DLMFDDSEYTYI
+433 DFTFDNSEYTYI

-513 INNLEV
+513 VNNLEV

-534 NNETMEYL
+534 NKETMEYL
-542 KSNNIYIYRVVV
+542 KSNNMYIYRVVV
-554 RDFDSEEDYY
+554 RDFDSGEDYY

-593 RLYTSD
+593 RLYTYD
-599 RVYKLIINDFDL
+599 RVYKLIVNDFDL
-611 LEEMKS
+611 LDEMKS

>member
-1 MNLTSW
+1 M
-7 FNFKFLKENFKKSRA
+7 
-22 IILLCIFLLPI
+22 
-33 LTVITNLIKISDSSD
+33 
-48 FVPGIY
+48 
-54 HLSYLFII
+54 
-62 GLYIIP
+62 
-68 IVLSITLFS
+68 
-77 FVFKRKSCDFVMSF
+77 
-91 PITKKQIFM
+91 
-100 TNTVGG
+100 
-106 IGVLLILNILNC
+106 
-118 LMLFLVSL
+118 
-126 ISSNIFIPGRM
+126 
-137 IFDIFLLWTVAYI
+137 
-150 FVFVVSN
+150 
-157 IAISVSANKITSVVV
+157 
-172 VLLILFL
+172 
-179 IPFLHTFITVNGS
+179 
-192 QFNDRADCILYETR
+192 
-206 CINNDVNNDYYDI
+206 
-219 NYNVVRDSNYT
+219 
-230 VPYLLISKVFLNDS
+230 NDS

-262 IFVGLSLFDR
+262 IFVGLLLFDR

-377 NIKEITLSDNNK
+377 NNNK

-501 YGVDLYFYDNYS
+501 YGVNLYFYDNYS

-593 RLYTSD
+593 RLYTYD

-611 LEEMKS
+611 LDEMKS

>member
-33 LTVITNLIKISDSSD
+33 LTFITNLIKISDSSD
-48 FVPGIY
+48 FIPNIY
-54 HLSYLFII
+54 HLSYLFIV

-91 PITKKQIFM
+91 PITKRQIFM

-106 IGVLLILNILNC
+106 IGLILILNILNC

-150 FVFVVSN
+150 FVFVVGN

-192 QFNDRADCILYETR
+192 LFNNRESGVLYENR
-206 CINNDVNNDYYDI
+206 CINNDCYDI

-230 VPYLLISKVFLNDS
+230 VPYLLISKILNNN

-262 IFVGLSLFDR
+262 IFVGLLLFDR

-279 TSFKNEKIH
+279 TSFKSEKIH
-288 LFVKSLTVI
+288 LFVKNLTVI

-351 TLFALVFVILLGMTS
+351 TLFSLVFVILLGMTS
-366 SLNNKKYLDVG
+366 SLDNNKYLDVD
-377 NIKEITLSDNNK
+377 NIKEITLSDSNK
-389 LMKSGST
+389 LKKSGST
-396 RDSELIKYIFDNC
+396 RDRELIKYVFDNC
-409 KNYDEYEENIISVSI
+409 KNYDVYEENTISVST
-424 RNGSFTYYF
+424 RDGSFTYYF
-433 DLMFDDSEYTYI
+433 DFTFDNSEYTYI

-513 INNLEV
+513 VNNLEV

-534 NNETMEYL
+534 NKETMEYL
-542 KSNNIYIYRVVV
+542 KSNNMYIYRVVV
-554 RDFDSEEDYY
+554 RDFDSGEDYY

-593 RLYTSD
+593 RLYTYD
-599 RVYKLIINDFDL
+599 RVYKLIVNDFDL
-611 LEEMKS
+611 LDEMKS

>member
-33 LTVITNLIKISDSSD
+33 LTFITNLIKISDSSD
-48 FVPGIY
+48 FIPNIY
-54 HLSYLFII
+54 HLSYLFIV

-91 PITKKQIFM
+91 PITKRQIFM

-106 IGVLLILNILNC
+106 IGLILILNILNC

-192 QFNDRADCILYETR
+192 LFNNRESGVLYENR
-206 CINNDVNNDYYDI
+206 CINNDCYDI

-230 VPYLLISKVFLNDS
+230 VPYLLISKVFLNNN

-249 VSIVKTFVLSLIY
+249 VSIIKTFVLSLIY
-262 IFVGLSLFDR
+262 IFVGLLLFDR

-279 TSFKNEKIH
+279 TSFKSEKIH
-288 LFVKSLTVI
+288 LFVKNLTVI

-351 TLFALVFVILLGMTS
+351 TLFSLVFVILLGMIS
-366 SLNNKKYLDVG
+366 SLDNNKYLDVD
-377 NIKEITLSDNNK
+377 NIKEITLSDSNE

-396 RDSELIKYIFDNC
+396 RDRELIKYIFDNC
-409 KNYDEYEENIISVSI
+409 KNYDVYEENTISVST
-424 RNGSFTYYF
+424 RDGSFTYYF
-433 DLMFDDSEYTYI
+433 DFTFDNSEYTYI

-513 INNLEV
+513 VNNLEV

-534 NNETMEYL
+534 NKETMEYL
-542 KSNNIYIYRVVV
+542 KSNNMYIYRVVV
-554 RDFDSEEDYY
+554 RDFDSGEDYY

-593 RLYTSD
+593 RLYTYD
-599 RVYKLIINDFDL
+599 RVYKLIVNDFDL
-611 LEEMKS
+611 LDEMKS

>member
-1 MNLTSW
+1 MND
-7 FNFKFLKENFKKSRA
+7 N
-22 IILLCIFLLPI
+22 
-33 LTVITNLIKISDSSD
+33 
-48 FVPGIY
+48 
-54 HLSYLFII
+54 
-62 GLYIIP
+62 
-68 IVLSITLFS
+68 
-77 FVFKRKSCDFVMSF
+77 
-91 PITKKQIFM
+91 
-100 TNTVGG
+100 
-106 IGVLLILNILNC
+106 
-118 LMLFLVSL
+118 
-126 ISSNIFIPGRM
+126 
-137 IFDIFLLWTVAYI
+137 
-150 FVFVVSN
+150 
-157 IAISVSANKITSVVV
+157 
-172 VLLILFL
+172 
-179 IPFLHTFITVNGS
+179 
-192 QFNDRADCILYETR
+192 
-206 CINNDVNNDYYDI
+206 
-219 NYNVVRDSNYT
+219 
-230 VPYLLISKVFLNDS
+230 

-262 IFVGLSLFDR
+262 IFVGLLLFDR

-366 SLNNKKYLDVG
+366 SLDNKKYLDVD
-377 NIKEITLSDNNK
+377 NIKEITLSDSNK
-389 LMKSGST
+389 LKKSGST
-396 RDSELIKYIFDNC
+396 RDRELIKYIFDNC
-409 KNYDEYEENIISVSI
+409 KNYDVYEENTISVST
-424 RNGSFTYYF
+424 RDGSFTYYF
-433 DLMFDDSEYTYI
+433 DFTFDNSEYTYI

-513 INNLEV
+513 VNNLEV
-519 VVLDEELRHD
+519 VVLDEELRHE

-593 RLYTSD
+593 RLYTYD

-611 LEEMKS
+611 LDEMKS

>member
-48 FVPGIY
+48 FIPNIY

-91 PITKKQIFM
+91 PITKRQIFM

-106 IGVLLILNILNC
+106 IGLILILNILNC

-192 QFNDRADCILYETR
+192 LFNNRESGVIYENR
-206 CINNDVNNDYYDI
+206 CINNDCYDI

-230 VPYLLISKVFLNDS
+230 VPYLLISKILNNN

-262 IFVGLSLFDR
+262 IFVGLLLFDR

-279 TSFKNEKIH
+279 TSFKSEKIH
-288 LFVKSLTVI
+288 LFVKNLTVI

-351 TLFALVFVILLGMTS
+351 TLFSLVFVILLGMTS
-366 SLNNKKYLDVG
+366 SLDNKKYLDID
-377 NIKEITLSDNNK
+377 NIKEITLSDSNK
-389 LMKSGST
+389 LKKSGST
-396 RDSELIKYIFDNC
+396 RDRELIKYIFDNC
-409 KNYDEYEENIISVSI
+409 KNYDVYEENTISVST
-424 RNGSFTYYF
+424 RDGSFTYYF
-433 DLMFDDSEYTYI
+433 DFTFDNSEYTYI

-513 INNLEV
+513 VNNLEV
-519 VVLDEELRHD
+519 VVLDEELRHE

-534 NNETMEYL
+534 NNETMKYL
-542 KSNNIYIYRVVV
+542 KSNNIYIYIVLWYVILIV
-554 RDFDSEEDYY
+554 RRIIIY
-564 LSGNNIQKLINVVMD
+564 LV
-579 KDLELDFDKSYVCI
+579 
-593 RLYTSD
+593 
-599 RVYKLIINDFDL
+599 IIFKN
-611 LEEMKS
+611 
-617 YESEW
+617 

>member
-33 LTVITNLIKISDSSD
+33 LTFITNLIKISDSSD
-48 FVPGIY
+48 FIPNIY
-54 HLSYLFII
+54 HLSYLFIV

-91 PITKKQIFM
+91 PITKRQIFM

-106 IGVLLILNILNC
+106 IGLILILNILNC

-192 QFNDRADCILYETR
+192 LFNNRESGVLYENR
-206 CINNDVNNDYYDI
+206 CINNDCYDI

-230 VPYLLISKVFLNDS
+230 VPYLLISKILNNN

-262 IFVGLSLFDR
+262 IFVGLLLFDR

-279 TSFKNEKIH
+279 TSFKSEKIH
-288 LFVKSLTVI
+288 LFVKNLTVI

-351 TLFALVFVILLGMTS
+351 TLFSLVFVILLGMTS
-366 SLNNKKYLDVG
+366 SLDNNKYLDVD
-377 NIKEITLSDNNK
+377 NIKEITLSDSNK
-389 LMKSGST
+389 LKKSGST
-396 RDSELIKYIFDNC
+396 RDRELIKYIFDNC
-409 KNYDEYEENIISVSI
+409 KNYDVYEENTISVST
-424 RNGSFTYYF
+424 RDGSFTYYF
-433 DLMFDDSEYTYI
+433 DFTFDNSEYTYI

-501 YGVDLYFYDNYS
+501 YGLDLYFYDNYS
-513 INNLEV
+513 VNNLEV

-534 NNETMEYL
+534 NKETMKYL
-542 KSNNIYIYRVVV
+542 KSNNMYIYRVVV
-554 RDFDSEEDYY
+554 RDFDSGEDYY
-564 LSGNNIQKLINVVMD
+564 LSGNNIQKLINVVID

-593 RLYTSD
+593 RLYTYD
-599 RVYKLIINDFDL
+599 RVYKLIVNDFDL
-611 LEEMKS
+611 LDEMKS